1 MPEKPP
7 TEKRWLKKKRN
18 RFSRFISEKNHRS
31 KLVVVSAVS
40 NGAAVLAGTALAFS
54 LPWPL
59 WLVILSW
66 TFAILVLFV
75 VAATTI
81 LSYDVSEFEKESRKS
96 AGDLQE
102 ELTATQGKLANA
114 EQAHR
119 DYGRAIK
126 GALLPLAGIL
136 QEIPLART
144 SADAQARLGDFRG
157 MAVHMLYQTAGTS
170 SRKDAARATLY
181 ELDASHEPL
190 LRISAGR
197 PETPRQRFVDESLE
211 KVMKLINRGDTK
223 RFDVDSSDNC
233 VVPSPGSRYK
243 AVVATAIGRT
253 EPRHGMLTVDSSDA
267 QQLSDDDWPIIQSIG
282 GMLAASY
289 RIVTLVEEL
298 EAARRDESDPPLPPT
313 PNGFPSEISK
323 NVVASG
329 YSKNDQQG

>member
-1 MPEKPP
+1 MTTTPP
-7 TEKRWLKKKRN
+7 AEKRTFKDQRARLG
-18 RFSRFISEKNHRS
+18 RFISEKNHQG

-40 NGAAVLAGTALAFS
+40 NGAALVAGTVLAFS

-66 TFAILVLFV
+66 AFAIVVLLVV
-75 VAATTI
+75 VATT
-81 LSYDVSEFEKESRKS
+81 LVSYDVSEFEKASRDS
-96 AGDLQE
+96 ADVLQQQ
-102 ELTATQGKLANA
+102 LIIVKGQLANA

-144 SADAQARLGDFRG
+144 STDAQARLGDFRG
-157 MAVHMLYQTAGTS
+157 MAVQMLYQTAGTS

-181 ELDASHEPL
+181 ELDEFEEPI

-197 PETPRQRFVDESLE
+197 PESPRQRFVGESLE
-211 KVMKLINRGDTK
+211 KVMKLINRGDTN
-223 RFDVDSSDNC
+223 RFDVDSPDNC
-233 VVPSPGSRYK
+233 VTPSPGSRYK

-253 EPRHGMLTVDSSDA
+253 APRHGMLTVDSSDA
-267 QQLSDDDWPIIQSIG
+267 QQLSDDDWPIIQSVG

-289 RIVTLVEEL
+289 RIVALVEEL
-298 EAARRDESDPPLPPT
+298 ETARRDGSVPSLPPT
-313 PNGFPSEISK
+313 PNDL
-323 NVVASG
+323 AS
-329 YSKNDQQG
+329 